1 MGPLAEDSIW
11 WPFVQHMSALGQ
23 MTKVGS
29 KLSTRDLIC
38 NCVSLIPEGKV
49 LYPLL
54 MASGKLAAFKYKEM
68 ITLWLSYVGSVD
80 PTTQG
85 PSNESFRVG

>member
-1 MGPLAEDSIW
+1 
-11 WPFVQHMSALGQ
+11 MSALGQ

-68 ITLWLSYVGSVD
+68 ITL
-80 PTTQG
+80 
-85 PSNESFRVG
+85 